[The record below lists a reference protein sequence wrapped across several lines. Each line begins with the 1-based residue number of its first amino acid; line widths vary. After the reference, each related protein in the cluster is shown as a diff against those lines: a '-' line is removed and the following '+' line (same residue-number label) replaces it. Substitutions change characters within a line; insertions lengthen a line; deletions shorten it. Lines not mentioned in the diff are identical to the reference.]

1 MRTALTLSTRSIR
14 QIMSQTNEFF
24 CQACGR
30 HTSHAAEKRKQAS
43 TQFTPPKYCSKRC
56 KSSGKPAVEIVEEWK
71 RLLDEAGKGG
81 KRTAVMCAE
90 VQREVFDA
98 AIGEGSQGSD
108 GAAQRPDDTGGPE
121 DNQRLGMKKA
131 KDREDTRRA
140 ARLLYHFGF
149 QHFASKPPS
158 PAPNTSA
165 TSPTKE
171 RKSKRC
177 DATPVEHG
185 DDPKLDAVQNGKV
198 IQDVTHAKGEWGL
211 RYRRD

>member
-1 MRTALTLSTRSIR
+1 
-14 QIMSQTNEFF
+14 MSQTNEFF

-43 TQFTPPKYCSKRC
+43 TH
-56 KSSGKPAVEIVEEWK
+56 GKPSVEIVEGWK

-81 KRTAVMCAE
+81 KWTAVTCSE
-90 VQREVFDA
+90 VQRKVFEEP
-98 AIGEGSQGSD
+98 IGEGSQGTN
-108 GAAQRPDDTGGPE
+108 GATQRLDDISGPE

-149 QHFASKPPS
+149 QHFAPRPPS
-158 PAPNTSA
+158 SAPDTSTTSPAKDRKSERGAA
-165 TSPTKE
+165 TSNKHE
-171 RKSKRC
+171 DGFRL
-177 DATPVEHG
+177 E
-185 DDPKLDAVQNGKV
+185 AVQNGKV

>member
-1 MRTALTLSTRSIR
+1 V
-14 QIMSQTNEFF
+14 
-24 CQACGR
+24 
-30 HTSHAAEKRKQAS
+30 
-43 TQFTPPKYCSKRC
+43 
-56 KSSGKPAVEIVEEWK
+56 VEIVEGWK

-98 AIGEGSQGSD
+98 AISEGSQGSA

-165 TSPTKE
+165 TFPTKE
-171 RKSKRC
+171 RESKRG
-177 DATPVEHG
+177 DAKPIEHG